1 MSRIQVIG
9 ESGRMYEV
17 DGADVMGDVIGARG
31 RRRGRRRGGKR
42 KGLIDLSAARVP
54 SFRQTQLAPGVQAP
68 DEGMLP
74 LPLRPDR
81 NGGQFSA
88 TTNNITFE
96 GSLQKPFR
104 GERLLVSVDRQ
115 GTSATGFLDTLMF
128 AGTDLQQVDI
138 QRVDLEQVAAQQAF
152 GVRLAMTPAQPGV
165 RYAFDIV
172 LSTPLT
178 APDVINVRL
187 QILGRVIH

>member
-17 DGADVMGDVIGARG
+17 DGADVMGPARG
-31 RRRGRRRGGKR
+31 RRRRGARPQR
-42 KGLIDLSAARVP
+42 KGLIDLSGARTP
-54 SFRQTQLAPGVQAP
+54 QFRQSQLAPGVNAP

-74 LPLRPDR
+74 LPMRPDR
-81 NGGQFSA
+81 NQGRFALGI
-88 TTNNITFE
+88 NNIVFE

-104 GERLLVSVDRQ
+104 GERLLVTVVRT
-115 GTSATGFLDTLMF
+115 GVSAVGILDTLMF

-138 QRVDLEQVAAQQAF
+138 QRVDIEQVAAQQAF

-165 RYAFDIV
+165 RYAFDMI
-172 LSTPLT
+172 LSTPLAGADT
-178 APDVINVRL
+178 IDVRL